1 MLYIQ
6 YNIIYT
12 DTYIKYAQCIYIYIQ
27 CVYTYKHRIYTSY
40 IYHSLRGLAEAPRT
54 AASRGGL

>member
-1 MLYIQ
+1 MHSV
-6 YNIIYT
+6 
-12 DTYIKYAQCIYIYIQ
+12 YIYIQ